1 MPSSAQCFAT
11 SLLRP
16 SPGASRLPGFG
27 TSLRQKED
35 HAKEK
40 AGREAEPRKE
50 TKAVWESPLR
60 ELDSVG
66 KGVSLMSSVTE
77 ADHKNQ
83 VIGKVNTGP
92 QSLASFST
100 SSFDR
105 VAHCQPGSLQRNQ
118 GLTRRTPEV
127 PRSFSTTSLVSG
139 VTDASSPG
147 EPLQSTSVEA
157 SKAPQKGPSESNLLR
172 AGTVQKLLAPKFGRK
187 RNPLLGT
194 ADLTSPVTATSLQE
208 QRENVPRHLEGADV
222 NQKRPAESQEA
233 NLPNPAFGKLSSS
246 LHQGRQPGTDS
257 GDFRQSFQTDF
268 VGEIN
273 EMAAALGSHSKP
285 VLGREQVGPSVS
297 MRINEG
303 TSSGQGLV
311 GQAVFRDQGSAL
323 GAVEERGEAQK
334 PAVNAESSSIFSFL

>member
-1 MPSSAQCFAT
+1 
-11 SLLRP
+11 
-16 SPGASRLPGFG
+16 
-27 TSLRQKED
+27 
-35 HAKEK
+35 
-40 AGREAEPRKE
+40 
-50 TKAVWESPLR
+50 
-60 ELDSVG
+60 
-66 KGVSLMSSVTE
+66 MSTETE

-83 VIGKVNTGP
+83 VTGKVNTGP

-105 VAHCQPGSLQRNQ
+105 VAHCQPDSLQRNQ
-118 GLTRRTPEV
+118 GLTRGTPEV

-147 EPLQSTSVEA
+147 EPLQSRTSVEA
-157 SKAPQKGPSESNLLR
+157 LKPPQKGPGESNLLR

-187 RNPLLGT
+187 GNPLLGT
-194 ADLTSPVTATSLQE
+194 ADLTSPITATSLKE
-208 QRENVPRHLEGADV
+208 QRENVPRHLGGADG
-222 NQKRPAESQEA
+222 NQKRPAESQEG
-233 NLPNPAFGKLSSS
+233 NLPSPALGKLSSS

-257 GDFRQSFQTDF
+257 GDFRRSFQTDF

-285 VLGREQVGPSVS
+285 VLGREQIGPSVS

-311 GQAVFRDQGSAL
+311 GQSVFRDQGSAL